1 KSKLQSA
8 KRTVSIMGV
17 EGQILK
23 AQRFADNINLSGT
36 LEANEEIE
44 LRSEDSGS
52 IENINFE
59 EGSKVS
65 KGQVLF
71 NVNDIELRAH
81 LSKVKTAE
89 ELASENQRRA
99 KLLLEKHAISQE
111 DFDIANANLESTRA
125 ESELIAAQ
133 LSKTTVRA
141 PFSGTIGLR
150 SISKGTYVTPATT
163 IANLVNTN
171 QLK

>member
-1 KSKLQSA
+1 MKKRHFFFTLIICGIIALIVYRISENSEKSKLQSA

-44 LRSEDSGS
+44 LRSEVSGI

-65 KGQVLF
+65 KGQDVPSFYWKNMPSVKRILILLMPIL
-71 NVNDIELRAH
+71 NLR
-81 LSKVKTAE
+81 VQ
-89 ELASENQRRA
+89 N
-99 KLLLEKHAISQE
+99 
-111 DFDIANANLESTRA
+111 
-125 ESELIAAQ
+125 
-133 LSKTTVRA
+133 
-141 PFSGTIGLR
+141 R
-150 SISKGTYVTPATT
+150 S
-163 IANLVNTN
+163 
-171 QLK
+171 